1 MPNKIKN
8 GEKKYFYIFN
18 VMRKNK
24 QVNQKKKKS
33 KSQRN
38 KQNGLRGF
46 RSNYVVQIRKVFQ
59 AQPRRPVF
67 FNLQQTMFKKTRV
80 WFQHSNI
87 LILWSFAQTSNTKNV
102 KHETT
107 IPNI

>member
-24 QVNQKKKKS
+24 QSQSKKKKS

-38 KQNGLRGF
+38 KQIGLGG
-46 RSNYVVQIRKVFQ
+46 
-59 AQPRRPVF
+59 
-67 FNLQQTMFKKTRV
+67 
-80 WFQHSNI
+80 
-87 LILWSFAQTSNTKNV
+87 V
-102 KHETT
+102 KA
-107 IPNI
+107 IMWCK